1 MNVVVMNLD
10 NTQTTY
16 GFDPQHKAEVIGF
29 YTKTYWAGRIQGFKA
44 ILADGSVVAMG
55 AN

>member
-10 NTQTTY
+10 NTTTTY
-16 GFDPQHKAEVIGF
+16 GFDPEHKAEAIGF
-29 YTKTYWAGRIQGFKA
+29 YTKAYWQGKIQGFKA
-44 ILADGSVVAMG
+44 VFDNGETVTVG

>member
-10 NTQTTY
+10 NTSTMY
-16 GFDPQHKAEVIGF
+16 AFAPEHKAEAIGF
-29 YTKTYWAGRIQGFKA
+29 YTKAYWAGRIQGFKA
-44 ILADGSVVAMG
+44 ILADGSIVAIG